1 MRAGWP
7 DMGNRWLTPKGEVW
21 RPDGLYKD
29 SLPPMR
35 STVPVI
41 ARPRYGLMD
50 VIGLLFREFW
60 IMLVVFLA
68 IVALGTAVV
77 LTTKKTFT
85 ATAGVYAGVG
95 QEYVYQPRV
104 GTGERGQTPDVEAVS
119 QAEAELLNSRVVKE
133 RTVDTLGARAV
144 LGPDA
149 RGTPAEMRIAA
160 IKALDAGLTAGAT
173 PGSAVIRV
181 AYEADDSERAA
192 AVLNAVLDQYLI
204 HRREIFADA
213 TGPALTA
220 QRLAFEDDLADADDA
235 YSRFL
240 ETENIGDFPAFKASL
255 AATYQTV
262 FADRLS
268 VQALLNQTTQRLATL
283 EAQLAA
289 TPPEIALQQDLNVA
303 ARDQVLQLRTE
314 REQLLAR
321 YLPDSQ
327 PIRDIEARIAGL
339 ETYVDGGQGVGVK
352 EVRTG
357 PNPIWVETETTR
369 ITTLAERDSLRARL
383 MELDRQLA
391 ELRDLQTRV
400 ITLESR
406 NATLSGDRE
415 VLTTSVR
422 EFQQREA
429 QARADAGLVKAGADD
444 VRVIE
449 RAAVPL
455 RGSSLKVPLLAAVI
469 LFAGFT
475 ALCVGLVRVFT
486 RRGFSTPG
494 SVGRTL
500 DLPVLATAPLKAR

>member
-1 MRAGWP
+1 MR
-7 DMGNRWLTPKGEVW
+7 T
-21 RPDGLYKD
+21 
-29 SLPPMR
+29 
-35 STVPVI
+35 
-41 ARPRYGLMD
+41 
-50 VIGLLFREFW
+50 
-60 IMLVVFLA
+60 
-68 IVALGTAVV
+68 
-77 LTTKKTFT
+77 
-85 ATAGVYAGVG
+85 
-95 QEYVYQPRV
+95 
-104 GTGERGQTPDVEAVS
+104 
-119 QAEAELLNSRVVKE
+119 
-133 RTVDTLGARAV
+133 
-144 LGPDA
+144 
-149 RGTPAEMRIAA
+149 AA
-160 IKALDAGLTAGAT
+160 IKALDAGLAAGAT
-173 PGSAVIRV
+173 AGSAVIRV
-181 AYEADDSERAA
+181 TYEADDSERAA
-192 AVLNAVLDQYLI
+192 VVLNAVLDQYLI

-220 QRLAFEDDLADADDA
+220 QRLAFEDDLAEADDA

-289 TPPEIALQQDLNVA
+289 TPPEIALQQDLNVS

-339 ETYVDGGQGVGVK
+339 ETYVDSGQGVGVK

-383 MELDRQLA
+383 AELDRQLA
-391 ELRDLQTRV
+391 ELRDVQTRV

-486 RRGFSTPG
+486 RRGFSTPA